1 MDCIEKVEIDE
12 SLFEY
17 QQDFNWFS
25 TENIVIRIRCD
36 QNQTRQPFFLLLK
49 MIISGLKSLSI
60 DYSNSAMK
68 LWFIDLFSLKYFV
81 VYYLSSS
88 RLPSEMHEMGFVIS
102 SPGTSDFTSTDRM
115 NTLIWLK
122 YC

>member
-68 LWFIDLFSLKYFV
+68 L
-81 VYYLSSS
+81 
-88 RLPSEMHEMGFVIS
+88 
-102 SPGTSDFTSTDRM
+102 
-115 NTLIWLK
+115 
-122 YC
+122 